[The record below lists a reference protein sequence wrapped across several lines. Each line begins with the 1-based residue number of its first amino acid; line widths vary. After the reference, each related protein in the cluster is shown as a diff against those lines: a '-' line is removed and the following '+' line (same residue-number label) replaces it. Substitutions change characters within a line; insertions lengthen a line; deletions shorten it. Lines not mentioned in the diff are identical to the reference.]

1 MRRWI
6 IAGTVLIILIAVFAI
21 LRPFEGQR
29 GTNQKSEFQTV
40 EASRGSLMAT
50 VGASGVVKSNQ
61 DLILTFQTSGTV
73 EQVFV
78 EAGSV
83 VEKGDLLVSL
93 EQTSLQ
99 SQIILARA
107 DLVASQNALEALS
120 DTDQALA
127 NAELALAK
135 AEDALEDVE
144 YRRTVLQQGNRADG
158 ETIAATEANL
168 VLAQREV
175 DRAQQEYSKYSGR
188 PVDDPARALARS
200 NLAAARQQRDSIQ
213 RQLNWYLGYPTEI
226 DQAIMDA
233 EVQVARANLEQAQSE
248 VERLSSG
255 PDPDDVATAQAR
267 IAAAQAT
274 LQMAQVAAPFSGTIT
289 LVEVKSGDK
298 VSPNQPA
305 VHLFD
310 LDPLFVQADIS
321 EVDINNVQIG
331 QSVVL
336 NFDAVLDK
344 QYEGKV
350 VEVGLMGTPVQ
361 GIVNFRVLVELINP
375 DGAIHPGLTAAV
387 NIVVSEIEDVL
398 LVPNRA
404 VRVENGNRV
413 VYVSRSG
420 VPELVIIELGA
431 SSDLFSEVIGGDLI
445 EGDLIILNPSIEFE
459 PGGGPGGGMG
469 GGMFFGN

>member
-1 MRRWI
+1 
-6 IAGTVLIILIAVFAI
+6 
-21 LRPFEGQR
+21 
-29 GTNQKSEFQTV
+29 
-40 EASRGSLMAT
+40 
-50 VGASGVVKSNQ
+50 
-61 DLILTFQTSGTV
+61 
-73 EQVFV
+73 
-78 EAGSV
+78 
-83 VEKGDLLVSL
+83 
-93 EQTSLQ
+93 
-99 SQIILARA
+99 
-107 DLVASQNALEALS
+107 
-120 DTDQALA
+120 
-127 NAELALAK
+127 
-135 AEDALEDVE
+135 
-144 YRRTVLQQGNRADG
+144 
-158 ETIAATEANL
+158 
-168 VLAQREV
+168 
-175 DRAQQEYSKYSGR
+175 
-188 PVDDPARALARS
+188 
-200 NLAAARQQRDSIQ
+200 
-213 RQLNWYLGYPTEI
+213 LGYPTEI

-233 EVQVARANLEQAQSE
+233 EVQVARANLEQAQSD

-274 LQMAQVAAPFSGTIT
+274 LQMAQVTAPFSGTIT

-350 VEVGLMGTPVQ
+350 VEVGLTGTPVQ
-361 GIVNFRVLVELINP
+361 GIVNFGVTVELINP
-375 DGAIHPGLTAAV
+375 DGAIRPGLTAAV

-404 VRVENGNRV
+404 VRVEDGHRV

-420 VPELVIIELGA
+420 VPEAVIIELGA
-431 SSDLFSEVIGGDLI
+431 SSDLFSEVVGGDLV

>member
-6 IAGTVLIILIAVFAI
+6 IAGTALLILIAVFAI
-21 LRPFEGQR
+21 VRPFEGQR
-29 GTNQKSEFQTV
+29 GSNQESEFQTV

-61 DLILTFQTSGTV
+61 DLILAFQTSGTV

-99 SQIILARA
+99 PQIILAQA
-107 DLVASQNALEALS
+107 DLVAAQNALEALY

-127 NAELALAK
+127 SAELALPK
-135 AEDALEDVE
+135 AEDALEDAE

-168 VLAQREV
+168 VLAQSEV
-175 DRAQQEYSKYSGR
+175 DKAQKEYSKYSGR

-213 RQLNWYLGYPTEI
+213 RQLNWYLGFPTEN

-233 EVQVARANLEQAQSE
+233 EVQVARTNLEQAQAE

-255 PDPDDVATAQAR
+255 PDPDDLATAQAR

-274 LQMAQVAAPFSGTIT
+274 LQMAQVTAPFSGTIT
-289 LVEVKSGDK
+289 FVEVKPGDK

-310 LDPLFVQADIS
+310 LSRLFVQVDIS
-321 EVDINNVQIG
+321 EVDINKLSVG
-331 QSVVL
+331 QSAML
-336 NFDAVLDK
+336 NFDAVLER
-344 QYEGKV
+344 QYEGEI
-350 VEVGLMGTPVQ
+350 VEVGLTGNSAQ
-361 GIVNFRVLVELINP
+361 GIVNFRVTLELVNP
-375 DGAIHPGLTAAV
+375 DEAIHPGLTAAV

-404 VRVENGNRV
+404 VRVRDGERV
-413 VYVSRSG
+413 VYIERNGEVE
-420 VPELVIIELGA
+420 VVLIELGA
-431 SSDLFSEVIGGDLI
+431 SSDLFSEVKGGDLA
-445 EGDLIILNPSIEFE
+445 EGDLIILNPPADFE
-459 PGGGPGGGMG
+459 PGGGHTPG
-469 GGMFFGN
+469 FFGG